1 MASKVSWKTDEGLQK
16 QLKRNAERRDRER
29 LKQGSNNVFEHF
41 LMLLFAVCFVVGFIV
56 IVLTQVAWMALIL
69 IGVLIVV
76 IYVLARC
83 CAI

>member
-1 MASKVSWKTDEGLQK
+1 MASKVSWKMDEGLQK

-29 LKQGSNNVFEHF
+29 SKQNKGFEEL

-56 IVLTQVAWMALIL
+56 IVLTQVAWMAFIL
-69 IGVLIVV
+69 IGVLILV

>member
-1 MASKVSWKTDEGLQK
+1 MPNKVSWKTDEKLQR
-16 QLKRNAERRDRER
+16 QLKRNADRRDRER
-29 LKQGSNNVFEHF
+29 SKQNNGFEQF

-56 IVLTQVAWMALIL
+56 IVLTQVAWTALIL